1 MQQRYVGRTGLRV
14 SRIGLGT
21 MSWGRSTDQYDAA
34 EQLRAFLDADGTL
47 VDTAAGYSDGD
58 AERVLGIVLAKVLGE
73 SRALER
79 ESLVLA
85 GKVGVSRAGGSRVV
99 DTSRRALLA
108 GLDNTLRRIGVD
120 HLDLWQLQAWGAPV
134 PLDETL
140 AACQY
145 AVSTGRVRYVGVA
158 HHKGWQTALAAAGFA
173 QLGGGRLASV
183 QAEYSLVSRGAE
195 DELLPAASEL
205 GLGFFPAAPL
215 GRGVLTGKYRLGA
228 RGPGR
233 AGSTGNAAAPVAL
246 SQYLSPR
253 RRGIVDAVCRAADG
267 LDLTPAEVA
276 LAWVR
281 DRPGVTAPIVGARTA
296 QQLRTSL
303 AVERVVLPLAIV
315 QALDEVSQPARA
327 DA

>member
-21 MSWGRSTDQYDAA
+21 MSWGRGTDQYDAA
-34 EQLRAFLDADGTL
+34 EQLRAFLDAGGTL
-47 VDTAAGYSDGD
+47 LDSAAGYSDGD

-85 GKVGVSRAGGSRVV
+85 GKVGVSRAGGTRVV

-145 AVSTGRVRYVGVA
+145 AVASGRVRYVGVA
-158 HHKGWQTALAAAGFA
+158 HHSGWQTALAAAGLT
-173 QLGGGRLASV
+173 QLGGRLASA
-183 QAEYSLVSRGAE
+183 QAEYSLVSRGVE
-195 DELLPAASEL
+195 DELLPAATEL

-215 GRGVLTGKYRLGA
+215 GRGVLTGKYRTGG

-233 AGSTGNAAAPVAL
+233 TGAAAAPVAL
-246 SQYLSPR
+246 AGYLSPR

-281 DRPGVTAPIVGARTA
+281 DRPGVSAPIVGARTA

-303 AVERVVLPLAIV
+303 AVERVVLPAAIV
-315 QALDEVSQPARA
+315 QALDEVSQPVPV
-327 DA
+327 DG

>member
-1 MQQRYVGRTGLRV
+1 MTDAAADVGRTGLRV
-14 SRIGLGT
+14 SRVGLGT

-34 EQLRAFLDADGTL
+34 EQLRAFLDAGGTL
-47 VDTAAGYSDGD
+47 VDTASGYSDGD

-73 SRALER
+73 SRALDR

-85 GKVGVSRAGGSRVV
+85 GKVGVSRVGGKRVV
-99 DTSRRALLA
+99 DTARRALLA

-158 HHKGWQTALAAAGFA
+158 HHRGWQTALAAAGFA
-173 QLGGGRLASV
+173 QLGSDRLASA
-183 QAEYSLVSRGAE
+183 QAEYSLVARGAE
-195 DELLPAASEL
+195 DELLPAADAL

-215 GRGVLTGKYRLGA
+215 GRGVLTGKYRLDTD
-228 RGPGR
+228 GPGR
-233 AGSTGNAAAPVAL
+233 GRTAAAPAAL
-246 SQYLSPR
+246 AEYLSPR
-253 RRGIVDAVCRAADG
+253 RRGIVDAACRAADG

-303 AVERVVLPLAIV
+303 AVERVVLPAAIG

-327 DA
+327 DG

>member
-14 SRIGLGT
+14 SRLGLGT

-34 EQLRAFLDADGTL
+34 EQLRAFLDAGGTL

-85 GKVGVSRAGGSRVV
+85 GKVGVTRAGGSRVV
-99 DTSRRALLA
+99 NTSRRALLA

-134 PLDETL
+134 PLEETL

-158 HHKGWQTALAAAGFA
+158 HHRGWQTALAAAGFTA
-173 QLGGGRLASV
+173 LGGDRLASA
-183 QAEYSLVSRGAE
+183 QAEYSLVARGVE

-228 RGPGR
+228 NGPGR
-233 AGSTGNAAAPVAL
+233 AGTAAAPVAL
-246 SQYLSPR
+246 AEYLSPR

-296 QQLRTSL
+296 HQLRTSL
-303 AVERVVLPLAIV
+303 AVERVVLPAAIG
-315 QALDEVSQPARA
+315 QALDEVSQPVRV
-327 DA
+327 DG